1 MRYLTISVITFLGL
15 LVLLPSCGS
24 SGNSGRQAYIRL
36 QVQYAP
42 VILTLSNN
50 PRDVAL
56 QKAVTYAAKGPAD
69 GRFVDRF
76 ATAYAAAGGN
86 RLSPLFVK
94 PSTTNIS
101 LMSSDADVI
110 TFLKR
115 ETSDA
120 AKHTAFIL
128 MQRLDTIGGGDRHWE
143 LNDTTGIIMVS
154 FSGTY
159 SAQRL
164 RTYLQ
169 SRDKVIY
176 ESHTN
181 AESISVPA
189 VIQEIRID
197 N

>member
-1 MRYLTISVITFLGL
+1 MRYLTISVITFLGALPL
-15 LVLLPSCGS
+15 LSSCRS
-24 SGNSGRQAYIRL
+24 DNSGRQAYIRL

-50 PRDVAL
+50 PRDVLL
-56 QKAVTYAAKGPAD
+56 QKAVNYATNGPVD
-69 GRFVDRF
+69 GIFVDRF
-76 ATAYAAAGGN
+76 AAAYAAAGGN

-94 PSTTNIS
+94 PSNTNIS
-101 LMSSDADVI
+101 LKSSDADVI

-115 ETSDA
+115 KTSDA

-128 MQRLDTIGGGDRHWE
+128 MQRLDTIGGGNRHWE
-143 LNDTTGIIMVS
+143 LNDMTGIIMVS

-169 SRDKVIY
+169 SRDKLIY

-181 AESISVPA
+181 AERISAPA
-189 VIQEIRID
+189 VVQEISID
-197 N
+197 K

>member
-1 MRYLTISVITFLGL
+1 MRYLTISVITFLDGL
-15 LVLLPSCGS
+15 LLLSSCG
-24 SGNSGRQAYIRL
+24 SGNSGRQAHIRL
-36 QVQYAP
+36 RVQYAP

-50 PRDVAL
+50 PRDVLL
-56 QKAVTYAAKGPAD
+56 QTAVTYASNGPAD

-76 ATAYAAAGGN
+76 AAAYTTAGGN

-101 LMSSDADVI
+101 LKSSDAEVI

-120 AKHTAFIL
+120 AKHTAFTL

-143 LNDTTGIIMVS
+143 LNDTTGIIIVS

-169 SRDKVIY
+169 SLDKQIY

-181 AESISVPA
+181 AERISAPA
-189 VIQEIRID
+189 VVQEISI
-197 N
+197 NK